1 MGLDFGMADILPLL
15 DIPQPGYGKTSYN
28 IPCPM
33 CERAGSKHKHLNI
46 NLKKNVFCCPKC
58 GSFSGGVLDLYA
70 YYENIPRE
78 KAFKHLKARL
88 NGEDAD
94 GCGSAERQRRQR
106 KQCPPPPVVPQ
117 PPLADI
123 DTRDR
128 VYRALLDK
136 LTLAPDHRQNLL
148 ERGLSEEKIDHLQYR
163 TAPTTGFYPLAQ
175 ALIDEG
181 HDLNGVPGF
190 FRTNEGRWTLAL
202 YRRGIMLPSRDRMGR
217 IQAIHIRLDKKLK
230 RGQKFL
236 TFSSPDKPGG
246 AGAETWC
253 HIVGP
258 VQTSIFLIEG
268 IMKAD
273 IVNHFTGMTMLAIPG
288 VTCLQHLEDTLKEL
302 IGLGVEHVMTCFDM
316 DYLKNW
322 HVEGSYTKLVKL
334 LGGLDIT
341 FGTYLWAPD
350 CNGLDDYILEYFI
363 KRPKGEQ

>member
-1 MGLDFGMADILPLL
+1 MGFDLEMVDVLPLL
-15 DIPQPGYGKTSYN
+15 NIPQPGYGKTSYN

-33 CERAGSKHKHLNI
+33 CEEAGSRHKHLNI

-58 GSFSGGVLDLYA
+58 GTFSGGVLDLYA
-70 YYENIPRE
+70 YYENIPRD
-78 KAFKHLKARL
+78 KASKHLKARL
-88 NGEDAD
+88 NGEAAD
-94 GCGSAERQRRQR
+94 KSSDMGQKWQRRKR
-106 KQCPPPPVVPQ
+106 RPPPPIVPQ
-117 PPLADI
+117 TPLADI

-148 ERGLSEEKIDHLQYR
+148 KRGLSEEEIDRLQYR
-163 TAPTTGFYPLAQ
+163 TAPTSGFYPLAQ

-181 HDLNGVPGF
+181 YDLNGVPGF
-190 FRTNEGRWTLAL
+190 FRTDEGRWTLAL

-217 IQAIHIRLDKKLK
+217 IQAIHVRLDKKLK

-258 VQTSIFLIEG
+258 VPKSIFLIEG

-273 IVNHFTGMTMLAIPG
+273 IVHHFTGMTMLAIPG
-288 VTCLQHLEDTLKEL
+288 VTCLQHLESTLKEL
-302 IGLGVEHVMTCFDM
+302 IDLGIEHVMTCFDM

-322 HVEGSYTKLVKL
+322 HVEGSYTKLVNL
-334 LGGLDIT
+334 LGSLDIT
-341 FGTYLWAPD
+341 FGTYLWVPD
-350 CNGLDDYILEYFI
+350 YNGLDDYILEYFI
-363 KRPKGEQ
+363 KQPKSEP